1 MTLVK
6 LGLKLSPLLRRSVF
20 IGRLA
25 FRISIWYKRSSLILG
40 RWSQRAIEY
49 PWLLSVLDKF
59 VPPGSKVLDV
69 GCAESALSH
78 ETSRPQLRSMVHRH
92 KRPPIRPQKREIR

>member
-25 FRISIWYKRSSLILG
+25 FRISIWYKRFGLILG

-78 ETSRPQLRSMVHRH
+78 ELVARGHEVWCIDINDPLFAPP
-92 KRPPIRPQKREIR
+92 KRKIC

>member
-25 FRISIWYKRSSLILG
+25 FRISIWYKRFSLTLG
-40 RWSQRAIEY
+40 R
-49 PWLLSVLDKF
+49 
-59 VPPGSKVLDV
+59 
-69 GCAESALSH
+69 
-78 ETSRPQLRSMVHRH
+78 
-92 KRPPIRPQKREIR
+92 